1 MSLVFLGT
9 RWRANTIKRYLLKW
23 GSHKQGA
30 SLLLGPSPHITLSSQ
45 NLSCWYYYPYLQMS
59 SRLWLHVTDWIHTCL
74 SETGC
79 LSVHVTEKLGTL
91 KPASLYF
98 SYLWFPPLAKSSH
111 SLQWQMSSQE
121 WRHGCAQLRCMSQRL
136 CSQRGKDFSFL
147 PTPHSKILER
157 ESIGQQRSRAQ
168 LLPIS
173 MGRKSGTV
181 IGSDWVSCPLL
192 WTKMICFQKKSR
204 KRLR

>member
-1 MSLVFLGT
+1 
-9 RWRANTIKRYLLKW
+9 
-23 GSHKQGA
+23 
-30 SLLLGPSPHITLSSQ
+30 
-45 NLSCWYYYPYLQMS
+45 MS

-91 KPASLYF
+91 KPASLSF

-111 SLQWQMSSQE
+111 SLQRQMSSQE
-121 WRHGCAQLRCMSQRL
+121 WRHGYAQLRFMSQPL
-136 CSQRGKDFSFL
+136 CSQQGKDFSFL

-157 ESIGQQRSRAQ
+157 ESIGQQRSCAQ
-168 LLPIS
+168 LLLIS